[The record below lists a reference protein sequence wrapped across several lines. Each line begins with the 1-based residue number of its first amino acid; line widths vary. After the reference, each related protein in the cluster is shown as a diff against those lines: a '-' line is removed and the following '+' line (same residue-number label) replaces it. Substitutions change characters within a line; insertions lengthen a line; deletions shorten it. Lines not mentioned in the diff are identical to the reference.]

1 MVLAEGMVLNT
12 EKTKIM
18 LITTRQKRLCI
29 DENNLLF
36 SYNDIGLQVT
46 SGGKILGVYVDK
58 NL

>member
-1 MVLAEGMVLNT
+1 MVSAKGMVLNT

-29 DENNLLF
+29 DENNLPF

-46 SGGKILGVYVDK
+46 SGGKILDVYVDK